1 MAKGEKADFSLTIGL
16 NLDDLFRGMD
26 EANTTI
32 SQAISRINSENK
44 QVKLKAD
51 ISELKAGDDELKKQ
65 AIEMQSLTRQI
76 ELQTAK
82 LRLLGQARD
91 SAYKRTGD
99 NSSLSRAAD
108 TRYLQQEKYVA
119 QLNSE
124 LKKMQAAQA
133 AAAAASS
140 GLFGKISTGASAA
153 KKGVSEVTGAYGML
167 STKMAGLMAVGM
179 TGAGLFNITQGA
191 MDAGENLYKLSTRL
205 HLTTS
210 EAGQLNKLFSIS
222 GTSIQ
227 AVVPFFSQL
236 DKSVLSSS
244 KGLNSTTMAL
254 MKFGV
259 NLKDSAGNLL
269 PINEQLDQLAKGYQ
283 KAAEAGK
290 EEEFQAQVLGRRG
303 AELIPLLE
311 NYNENMQ
318 VASSIKATGLLDPK
332 EAHELSLEWRK
343 MKGEAGQL
351 QMAFGAAMMPIA
363 KEVMPEVTKSMTE
376 LVEYIKSNKTEIK
389 GAIEGWGAALAEV
402 GKIAGSVAIAVG
414 KLGSEMGEN
423 RDDKIL
429 AANVSD
435 YATGKEKMQSGFGL
449 ATGAGIGALTAAALG
464 VGTGGLGFIPIAGG
478 LAAGTLGYE
487 VFGGREANKYRNDQ
501 LATHSKD
508 YPIWAENYH
517 LQQVTAGKEQ
527 YSQFEQAAADALNG
541 NLDTSKWDKYAGAID
556 NTSQKLKD
564 LTGVDTDFRKNEQ
577 QSKQATDENAQA
589 QYKAAQ
595 AMEWRATVAGQLSEK
610 IYSLTH
616 NDIENAQHAMWVEVE
631 KATANGVP
639 QDLIDQFVNAQSAR
653 IAEDKFRNVTA
664 PMVEAFKTDLQNQL
678 DQVDLQ
684 AKAYVRAGATQD
696 EADAWAEQRKSRI
709 NADWDRQ
716 VASQIDSIWKSSFQN
731 RLGEIDREKEA
742 WKQKGLDEVKATQW
756 AEEKKRQEMETTAQ
770 SMFTSDKKYY
780 DVWKKAGGINSGAA
794 GVQAIIKQMRLD
806 KGIPENAFTTPGEVD
821 AFEQAMDQARKN
833 LVPVI
838 SDGTYQGVKKA
849 MVEVIRGKDTSY
861 EVPLLNQQPMGAYSG
876 AYDGQ
881 SFAQGVGMAVSGVQ
895 SAAGNLVEV
904 VRGCSSSWEMAVNN
918 AGQDFAGQI
927 NQAAEA
933 MTQDMTQ
940 DDSAASQSMTGIV
953 DDVSSAMQEVGST
966 VKQMPQNLAQYID
979 DTIISQAKQQDY
991 VTRPVARGGD
1001 KQPLQITINNNLSD
1015 TVMSNDL
1022 TDYLTDQTAGK
1033 VADAIK
1039 PYVDDSS
1046 ISNTY

>member
-1 MAKGEKADFSLTIGL
+1 MAKSEKADFSLTIGL

-26 EANTTI
+26 EANATI

-108 TRYLQQEKYVA
+108 TRYLQQEKYIA
-119 QLNSE
+119 QLNAD
-124 LKKMQAAQA
+124 LKKMQTAS
-133 AAAAASS
+133 AAASVAS
-140 GLFGKISTGASAA
+140 AGLFSKISTGASAA

-167 STKMAGLMAVGM
+167 SSKMAGLMAVGM

-210 EAGQLNKLFSIS
+210 EASQLNKLFSIS
-222 GTSIQ
+222 GTNIQ
-227 AVVPFFSQL
+227 AVIPFFSQL
-236 DKSVLSSS
+236 DKSVLDSS

-254 MKFGV
+254 MKFGI
-259 NLKDSAGNLL
+259 NLKDSSGNLL
-269 PINEQLDQLAKGYQ
+269 PMNEQLDQLAKGYQ
-283 KAAEAGK
+283 KAAEAGQ

-311 NYNENMQ
+311 DYNENMQ
-318 VASSIKATGLLDPK
+318 IASSIKATGLLDPK

-343 MKGEAGQL
+343 MKAEAGQL
-351 QMAFGAAMMPIA
+351 QLAFGSALMPIA
-363 KEVMPEVTKSMTE
+363 KELMPEVTDAMIKCID
-376 LVEYIKSNKTEIK
+376 YIKDNKDDIKDSIETAGTALKDVLTILKDIASIMPDATAATKLGEIK
-389 GAIEGWGAALAEV
+389 GKDNGLDRVKYTAQNGGLLAKVPGIGVSLAEAFDSNGV
-402 GKIAGSVAIAVG
+402 NEKYYQQLQEQKQAQEEAAQAKKENADAIDDLIQKSEALTQADKTESEAEGVVTDQDNDAV
-414 KLGSEMGEN
+414 K
-423 RDDKIL
+423 
-429 AANVSD
+429 AAN
-435 YATGKEKMQSGFGL
+435 A
-449 ATGAGIGALTAAALG
+449 
-464 VGTGGLGFIPIAGG
+464 
-478 LAAGTLGYE
+478 
-487 VFGGREANKYRNDQ
+487 
-501 LATHSKD
+501 
-508 YPIWAENYH
+508 
-517 LQQVTAGKEQ
+517 
-527 YSQFEQAAADALNG
+527 
-541 NLDTSKWDKYAGAID
+541 
-556 NTSQKLKD
+556 
-564 LTGVDTDFRKNEQ
+564 
-577 QSKQATDENAQA
+577 NAQA

-595 AMEWRATVAGQLSEK
+595 AMQWRATVAGQLSEK

-664 PMVEAFKTDLQNQL
+664 PMAEAFKTDLQNQL

-684 AKAYVRAGATQD
+684 AKSYVRAGATQE

-731 RLGEIDREKEA
+731 RLDEIDREKEA

-770 SMFTSDKKYY
+770 SMYTSDKKYY
-780 DVWKKAGGINSGAA
+780 DVWKKAGGMNSGAA

-806 KGIPENAFTTPGEVD
+806 KGIPENAFTTPGEVE
-821 AFEQAMDQARKN
+821 AFEAAMDQARKN
-833 LVPVI
+833 LVPII
-838 SDGTYQGVKKA
+838 SDGTYQGMKKA
-849 MVEVIRGKDTSY
+849 MIEVIRGNNTSY
-861 EVPLLNQQPMGAYSG
+861 EVPLLNQQPMGVGSG

-881 SFAQGVGMAVSGVQ
+881 SFAQGVGTAVSGVQ
-895 SAAGNLVEV
+895 NAAGDMVEV
-904 VRGCSSSWEMAVNN
+904 IRGCSSSWEMAVNN

-940 DDSAASQSMTGIV
+940 DDSASSQAMNGIV
-953 DDVSSAMQEVGST
+953 EDVSSAMQEVGST

-1039 PYVDDSS
+1039 PYLDDSS

>member
-1 MAKGEKADFSLTIGL
+1 MAKSEKADFSLTIGL

-26 EANTTI
+26 EANATI

-119 QLNSE
+119 QLNAE

-167 STKMAGLMAVGM
+167 SSKMAGLMAVGM

-222 GTSIQ
+222 GTNIQ
-227 AVVPFFSQL
+227 AVIPFFSQL
-236 DKSVLSSS
+236 DKSVLDSS

-254 MKFGV
+254 MKFGI
-259 NLKDSAGNLL
+259 NLKDSSGNLL
-269 PINEQLDQLAKGYQ
+269 PVNEQLNQLAKGYQ

-311 NYNENMQ
+311 DYNENMQ
-318 VASSIKATGLLDPK
+318 IASSIKATGLLDPK

-351 QMAFGAAMMPIA
+351 QMAFGAALMPIA
-363 KEVMPEVTKSMTE
+363 KELMPEVTDVMIKCID
-376 LVEYIKSNKTEIK
+376 YIKDNKDDIKDSIETAGTALKDVLSILKDIASILPDATAATKLGEIK
-389 GAIEGWGAALAEV
+389 GKDNGLDRVKYTAQNGGLLAKVPGIGVSLAEAFDSNGV
-402 GKIAGSVAIAVG
+402 NEKYYQSLQEQKQAHEEAAKAKKENADAIDDLIQKSEALTQADKTESESEGVVTDKDNDAV
-414 KLGSEMGEN
+414 K
-423 RDDKIL
+423 
-429 AANVSD
+429 AAN
-435 YATGKEKMQSGFGL
+435 A
-449 ATGAGIGALTAAALG
+449 
-464 VGTGGLGFIPIAGG
+464 
-478 LAAGTLGYE
+478 
-487 VFGGREANKYRNDQ
+487 
-501 LATHSKD
+501 
-508 YPIWAENYH
+508 
-517 LQQVTAGKEQ
+517 
-527 YSQFEQAAADALNG
+527 
-541 NLDTSKWDKYAGAID
+541 
-556 NTSQKLKD
+556 
-564 LTGVDTDFRKNEQ
+564 
-577 QSKQATDENAQA
+577 NAQA

-595 AMEWRATVAGQLSEK
+595 AMEWRASVAGQLSEK

-616 NDIENAQHAMWVEVE
+616 NDIENAQHSMWVEVE
-631 KATANGVP
+631 KAQANGVP

-664 PMVEAFKTDLQNQL
+664 PMAEAFKTDLQNQL

-684 AKAYVRAGATQD
+684 AKSYIRAGATQE
-696 EADAWAEQRKSRI
+696 EADAWAEQRKSKI
-709 NADWDRQ
+709 NADWDRE

-731 RLGEIDREKEA
+731 RLDEIDREKEA

-770 SMFTSDKKYY
+770 SMYTSDKKYY
-780 DVWKKAGGINSGAA
+780 DVWKKAGGMNSGAA

-806 KGIPENAFTTPGEVD
+806 KGIPENAFTTPGEVE
-821 AFEQAMDQARKN
+821 AFESAMDQARKN
-833 LVPVI
+833 LVPII

-849 MVEVIRGKDTSY
+849 MVEVIRGKDSSY
-861 EVPLLNQQPMGAYSG
+861 EVPLLDKQPMGAYSG

-881 SFAQGVGMAVSGVQ
+881 SFAQGVGTAVSGVQ
-895 SAAGNLVEV
+895 NAAGNMVEV
-904 VRGCSSSWEMAVNN
+904 IRGCSSSWEMAVNN

-927 NQAAEA
+927 NQAAQA

-940 DDSAASQSMTGIV
+940 DDGASSQAMNGIV

-966 VKQMPQNLAQYID
+966 VKQMPHNLAQYID

>member
-1 MAKGEKADFSLTIGL
+1 
-16 NLDDLFRGMD
+16 MD
-26 EANTTI
+26 EANATI

-51 ISELKAGDDELKKQ
+51 VSELKAGDDELKKQ

-99 NSSLSRAAD
+99 NSSLSRASE

-124 LKKMQAAQA
+124 LKKMKAAQA
-133 AAAAASS
+133 TAAAASS

-351 QMAFGAAMMPIA
+351 QMAFGAALMPIA
-363 KEVMPEVTKSMTE
+363 KELMPEVTDVMIKCID
-376 LVEYIKSNKTEIK
+376 YIKDNKDDIKDSIETAGTALKDVLSILKDIASIMPDATAATKLGEIK
-389 GAIEGWGAALAEV
+389 GKDNGLDRVKYTAQNGGLLAKVPGIGVSLAEAFDSNGV
-402 GKIAGSVAIAVG
+402 NEKYYQQLQQQKQAQEDAAKAKKENADAIDDLIQKSEALTQADKTESEAEGVVTDQDNDAV
-414 KLGSEMGEN
+414 K
-423 RDDKIL
+423 
-429 AANVSD
+429 AAN
-435 YATGKEKMQSGFGL
+435 A
-449 ATGAGIGALTAAALG
+449 
-464 VGTGGLGFIPIAGG
+464 
-478 LAAGTLGYE
+478 
-487 VFGGREANKYRNDQ
+487 
-501 LATHSKD
+501 
-508 YPIWAENYH
+508 
-517 LQQVTAGKEQ
+517 
-527 YSQFEQAAADALNG
+527 
-541 NLDTSKWDKYAGAID
+541 
-556 NTSQKLKD
+556 
-564 LTGVDTDFRKNEQ
+564 
-577 QSKQATDENAQA
+577 NAQA

-664 PMVEAFKTDLQNQL
+664 PMAEAFKTDLQNQL

-709 NADWDRQ
+709 NADWDKQ

-731 RLGEIDREKEA
+731 RLDEIDREKKA
-742 WKQKGLDEVKATQW
+742 WEQKGLDEVKATQW

-770 SMFTSDKKYY
+770 SMYTSDKKYY
-780 DVWKKAGGINSGAA
+780 DVWKKAGGMNSGAA

-806 KGIPENAFTTPGEVD
+806 KGIPENAFTTPGEVE
-821 AFEQAMDQARKN
+821 AFESAMDQARKN
-833 LVPVI
+833 LVPII
-838 SDGTYQGVKKA
+838 SDGTYQGMKKA
-849 MVEVIRGKDTSY
+849 MVEVIRGKDSSY

-881 SFAQGVGMAVSGVQ
+881 SFAQGVGTAVSGVQ
-895 SAAGNLVEV
+895 NAAGNMIEV
-904 VRGCSSSWEMAVNN
+904 IRGCSSSWEMAVNN

-927 NQAAEA
+927 NQAAQA

-940 DDSAASQSMTGIV
+940 DDSASSQAMNGIV
-953 DDVSSAMQEVGST
+953 EDVSNAMQEVGST
-966 VKQMPQNLAQYID
+966 VRQIPQNLAQYVD
-979 DTIISQAKQQDY
+979 DTIIQQAKQQDY

>member
-26 EANTTI
+26 EANATI

-99 NSSLSRAAD
+99 NSNLSRAAN

-283 KAAEAGK
+283 KASEAGK

-311 NYNENMQ
+311 NYNENMK
-318 VASSIKATGLLDPK
+318 VASGIKATGLLDPK

-351 QMAFGAAMMPIA
+351 QMAFGAALMPIA
-363 KEVMPEVTKSMTE
+363 KELMPEVTDVMIKCID
-376 LVEYIKSNKTEIK
+376 YIKDNKDDIKESIETAGTALKDVLSILKDIASIMPDATAATKLGEIK
-389 GAIEGWGAALAEV
+389 GKDNGLDRVKYTAQNGGLLAKVPGIGVSLAEAFDSNGV
-402 GKIAGSVAIAVG
+402 NEKYYQQLQQQKQAQEDAAKAKKENADAIDDLIQKSEALTQADKTESEAEGVVTDQDNDAV
-414 KLGSEMGEN
+414 K
-423 RDDKIL
+423 
-429 AANVSD
+429 AAN
-435 YATGKEKMQSGFGL
+435 A
-449 ATGAGIGALTAAALG
+449 
-464 VGTGGLGFIPIAGG
+464 
-478 LAAGTLGYE
+478 
-487 VFGGREANKYRNDQ
+487 
-501 LATHSKD
+501 
-508 YPIWAENYH
+508 
-517 LQQVTAGKEQ
+517 
-527 YSQFEQAAADALNG
+527 
-541 NLDTSKWDKYAGAID
+541 
-556 NTSQKLKD
+556 
-564 LTGVDTDFRKNEQ
+564 
-577 QSKQATDENAQA
+577 NAQA

-664 PMVEAFKTDLQNQL
+664 PMAEAFKTDLQNQL

-684 AKAYVRAGATQD
+684 AKAYIRAGATQD

-709 NADWDRQ
+709 NADWDKQ

-731 RLGEIDREKEA
+731 RLDEIDREKEA

-881 SFAQGVGMAVSGVQ
+881 SFAHGVGMAVSGVQ